1 MITTDCVD
9 GFSFREEVNSG
20 RYFLFNQMVKNNFL
34 HQISR
39 YSQQIDATFVLTS
52 IYFVH
57 KHT

>member
-20 RYFLFNQMVKNNFL
+20 RYFLFNLNNFL